1 MQQAWLDV
9 PPRRRPA
16 IPRRD
21 LGIGVAMGVGLCAVA
36 MAIVAGMELAPPPA
50 ADEPLTVSIGVLA
63 KSGEPGAGRSGGSGR
78 AKQPGK
84 RRGRKTN
91 ERPPAGEPVAP
102 RHPASGASAL
112 PPQPLAVPS
121 PWDAPG
127 GLPGLGDL
135 GEPVEGPEDGDGG
148 TGGGSGDGGT
158 GDGGTGDG
166 GLGAYRSQLAS
177 WLAAHFHVEGS
188 GLGAKALRQLRVRAV
203 LELSEDRVV
212 TDYRF
217 QPTGT
222 PAVDEAA
229 RRALEAVKGQP
240 IPAPPPSLGTLQRRI
255 NVVLTC
261 RPETCD

>member
-9 PPRRRPA
+9 PPRRRPGL
-16 IPRRD
+16 PWRD

-50 ADEPLTVSIGVLA
+50 AEEPLTVSIGVLA
-63 KSGEPGAGRSGGSGR
+63 KSGEPGAGSGGSGGSG
-78 AKQPGK
+78 KPGK
-84 RRGRKTN
+84 RRERKASPH
-91 ERPPAGEPVAP
+91 PPAGEPAQP
-102 RHPASGASAL
+102 RHPSSGASSL
-112 PPQPLAVPS
+112 PPQPLSVPS

-135 GEPVEGPEDGDGG
+135 GEPVEGSTDGDGG
-148 TGGGSGDGGT
+148 TGGGGSGDGGT
-158 GDGGTGDG
+158 ADGGTGDG

-188 GLGAKALRQLRVRAV
+188 GLDAKALRQLRVRAV

-212 TDYRF
+212 TDARF

-240 IPAPPPSLGTLQRRI
+240 LPAPPPSLGTLQRRI

-261 RPETCD
+261 RPDTCD